1 MSVRNILLV
10 EDDERDVEMTLMA
23 FRNHNLVN
31 LVHVVRDGEE
41 ALDYLFR
48 RGAYEQ
54 RPPGEPCVVLLDIKL
69 PKVSGLDVL
78 AQVRESPEF
87 KFLPIV
93 LLTSSREHTDLVHAY
108 KLGANA
114 FVVKPVKFQ
123 EFLAA
128 AQKIG
133 AFWALLNEPLQS

>member
-1 MSVRNILLV
+1 MKNILLV

-23 FRNHNLVN
+23 FKNHNLVN
-31 LVHVVRDGEE
+31 EVNVVRDGEE

-48 RGAYEQ
+48 RGSYSQ
-54 RPPGEPCVVLLDIKL
+54 RPPGEPCVILLDIKL
-69 PKVSGLDVL
+69 PKVSGLEVL
-78 AQVRESPEF
+78 AQVRQAPEF
-87 KFLPIV
+87 QFLPIV
-93 LLTSSREHTDLVHAY
+93 LLTSSREHSDLVTAY